1 MKKLKIEA
9 IYYTALYLRLSD
21 DDGDVRESNSIS
33 NQRIL
38 LQGYMKGK
46 PEFVIVKECVDDGY
60 TGTNFA
66 GVR

>member
-38 LQGYMKGK
+38 LQG
-46 PEFVIVKECVDDGY
+46 
-60 TGTNFA
+60 
-66 GVR
+66 